1 MNIKEI
7 EEFLRLNQIKP
18 SHHRLKIY
26 QYLVQNKNHPSVELI
41 YKELADDIP
50 TLSKTT
56 VYNTLNLFV
65 EKGVAQLI
73 TIDESETRYDADM
86 SIHGHFK
93 CKNCGK
99 VYDFQLNFA
108 AIDMR
113 GLQHFQ
119 VDENHIYLKGLCY
132 DCQMKK
138 HN

>member
-1 MNIKEI
+1 MDIKEI

-18 SHHRLKIY
+18 SQHRLKIY
-26 QYLVQNKNHPSVELI
+26 KYLVQNKNHPSVELI

-65 EKGVAQLI
+65 EKGIAQLI

-108 AIDMR
+108 VIDMR

-132 DCQMKK
+132 HCQVQKD
-138 HN
+138 N